1 MPEYEILW
9 IRLVFIIDESMAQ
22 YNKKKKIVVPSK
34 PGIYHSISLFI
45 DNASLQ
51 PYLLC
56 FNWKLKQY
64 LSNKNSIF
72 IIS

>member
-1 MPEYEILW
+1 MDQI
-9 IRLVFIIDESMAQ
+9 VFIVDESMAQ
-22 YNKKKKIVVPSK
+22 YNKKKKKVVVPSK

-51 PYLLC
+51 SYLLC

-64 LSNKNSIF
+64 LSNKN
-72 IIS
+72 

>member
-1 MPEYEILW
+1 MDQI
-9 IRLVFIIDESMAQ
+9 VFIVDESMAQ
-22 YNKKKKIVVPSK
+22 KIKKKIVVVPSK

-51 PYLLC
+51 SYLLC

-64 LSNKNSIF
+64 LSNKN
-72 IIS
+72 